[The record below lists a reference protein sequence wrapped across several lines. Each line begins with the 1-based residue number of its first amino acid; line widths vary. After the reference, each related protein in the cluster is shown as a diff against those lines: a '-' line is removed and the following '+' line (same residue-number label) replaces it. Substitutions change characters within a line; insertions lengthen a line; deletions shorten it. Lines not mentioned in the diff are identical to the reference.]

1 MLKDKIKKI
10 IQVNMPN
17 SQLDRETVIS
27 PHIKKWIKQLRST
40 LNQTKWWK
48 VKLKK
53 NQFKKKLELTQV
65 NVERWTK
72 KILKKDKKKK
82 NITLS

>member
-27 PHIKKWIKQLRST
+27 PTHKK
-40 LNQTKWWK
+40 
-48 VKLKK
+48 
-53 NQFKKKLELTQV
+53 V
-65 NVERWTK
+65 NKTIE
-72 KILKKDKKKK
+72 I
-82 NITLS
+82 NSQPN

>member
-27 PHIKKWIKQLRST
+27 PHIKK
-40 LNQTKWWK
+40 
-48 VKLKK
+48 
-53 NQFKKKLELTQV
+53 
-65 NVERWTK
+65 
-72 KILKKDKKKK
+72 
-82 NITLS
+82 

>member
-53 NQFKKKLELTQV
+53 NQFKKKNLSWHKLTLKD
-65 NVERWTK
+65 E
-72 KILKKDKKKK
+72 LKK
-82 NITLS
+82 S